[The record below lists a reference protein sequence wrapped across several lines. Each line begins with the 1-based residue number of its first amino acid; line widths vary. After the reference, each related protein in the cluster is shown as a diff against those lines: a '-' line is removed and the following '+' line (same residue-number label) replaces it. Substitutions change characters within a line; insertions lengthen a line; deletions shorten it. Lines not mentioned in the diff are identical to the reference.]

1 MENHVVIRIIVAIS
15 LAFGLTYH
23 GLRKKSLSPDG
34 CLAAMVVGFIS
45 LAASYRFGI
54 LLLCF
59 YYSSSKLTK
68 LKEDIKAKLEE
79 DYHIG
84 GQRGMVQVFSCSLLA
99 VIVAAVYYRLIG
111 EESNASFGNFTNSKP
126 IELLSMSLDR
136 NYLAAQL
143 ACAYVAHFAT
153 ANGDTWAS
161 EVGILAQSKPRLI
174 TSVFMR
180 EVPPGTNGGMSFL
193 GTLASAAGGGF
204 IGLVYYVLAPLYM
217 GSGSQLWMIF
227 YATLCG
233 LLGSVVD
240 SLLGATLQATYYSK
254 QDKKILK
261 SIHSVRKDPSSQHI
275 CGVDVL
281 SNEAVNFLSLGIM
294 MVLSWFI
301 APVVYD
307 MFNE

>member
-1 MENHVVIRIIVAIS
+1 
-15 LAFGLTYH
+15 
-23 GLRKKSLSPDG
+23 
-34 CLAAMVVGFIS
+34 MVVGFIS

-84 GQRGMVQVFSCSLLA
+84 GQRGMIQVFSCSLLA
-99 VIVAAVYYRLIG
+99 VAVAAFYFRLFG
-111 EESNASFGNFTNSKP
+111 EERNASFRTSTHP
-126 IELLSMSLDR
+126 EYIELYSTSFDR
-136 NYLAAQL
+136 DFLAAQV

-161 EVGILAQSKPRLI
+161 EVGILAKSRPRLI
-174 TSVFMR
+174 TSLFLR
-180 EVPPGTNGGMSFL
+180 EVPPGTNGGMSLL

-204 IGLVYYVLAPLYM
+204 IGLIYYVMSPLYS
-217 GSGSQLWMIF
+217 GSGSQLWMVV

-233 LLGSVVD
+233 LLGSIID
-240 SLLGATLQATYYSK
+240 SLLGATLQATFYSQ

-261 SIHSVRKDPSSQHI
+261 SIESVRKDPSSQHI
-275 CGVDVL
+275 CGMDIL
-281 SNEAVNFLSLGIM
+281 SNEAVNFLSAGIM

-301 APVVYD
+301 APAVYHVC
-307 MFNE
+307 NP

>member
-1 MENHVVIRIIVAIS
+1 MENHIIIRIIIAIA
-15 LAFGLTYH
+15 LAFGLAYH

-34 CLAAMVVGFIS
+34 CLAAMLVGFIS
-45 LAASYRFGI
+45 LASSYRFGI

-68 LKEDIKAKLEE
+68 LKEDVKAKLEE
-79 DYHIG
+79 EYHVG

-99 VIVAAVYYRLIG
+99 VIVAAMYYRLIG
-111 EESNASFGNFTNSKP
+111 EEANASFTNFSDIKP
-126 IELLSMSLDR
+126 IQVFSMSFDR
-136 NYLAAQL
+136 SYLAAQL

-174 TSVFMR
+174 TSLFLQ
-180 EVPPGTNGGMSFL
+180 EVPPGTNGGMSLL

-204 IGLVYYVLAPLYM
+204 IGLVYYAMAPLYV
-217 GSGSQLWMIF
+217 GSGSQLWMII

-261 SIHSVRKDPSSQHI
+261 SIQSVRKDPSSQHV

-294 MVLSWFI
+294 MVLSWFM

-307 MFNE
+307 LLNE